1 MTTSD
6 ETAGPLDRYMQVLE
20 LVATFPGALTLADVS
35 SLLDLPKTSAHRLLK
50 GLVRAGLAKDNVGGR
65 AYQLGD
71 RLLRLLHAT
80 ADDGWIAALARGH
93 LQQLTDT
100 TSETCYLTRLI
111 GARVVVAISIS
122 PDVRWRSYVQ
132 PGIEMP
138 VHAAA
143 TAKAIIAYQSEA
155 VLADAMSADLPL
167 LTANT
172 RNDRTWVEQELAAVR
187 GRGYATCIGEIDE
200 GLAAIAVPVFLS
212 DRRVFYALGMTG
224 PLQRIM
230 NEQLPERLAAL
241 RNVAETV
248 GRSLSIGDKLKSKDM
263 SQAHQT

>member
-1 MTTSD
+1 MRRQR
-6 ETAGPLDRYMQVLE
+6 P
-20 LVATFPGALTLADVS
+20 
-35 SLLDLPKTSAHRLLK
+35 
-50 GLVRAGLAKDNVGGR
+50 
-65 AYQLGD
+65 
-71 RLLRLLHAT
+71 
-80 ADDGWIAALARGH
+80 
-93 LQQLTDT
+93 
-100 TSETCYLTRLI
+100 CYLTRLI

-155 VLADAMSADLPL
+155 VLAEAISADLPL

-172 RNDRTWVEQELAAVR
+172 RNDRAWIEQELAAVR
-187 GRGYATCIGEIDE
+187 TRGYATCIGEIDE
-200 GLAAIAVPVFLS
+200 GLAAIAVAVFLS

-230 NEQLPERLAAL
+230 NEQLPERLAACGQNIGAIAL
-241 RNVAETV
+241 NWRETEIKGYSGTLIEHGWKLMQLNPDV
-248 GRSLSIGDKLKSKDM
+248 RYDRREPLSIRTYWG
-263 SQAHQT
+263 ACY

>member
-1 MTTSD
+1 MSD
-6 ETAGPLDRYMQVLE
+6 
-20 LVATFPGALTLADVS
+20 
-35 SLLDLPKTSAHRLLK
+35 
-50 GLVRAGLAKDNVGGR
+50 GR

-80 ADDGWIAALARGH
+80 ADDGWIAALASAH
-93 LQQLTDT
+93 LQQLTDAT
-100 TSETCYLTRLI
+100 TETFYLTRLI
-111 GARVVVAISIS
+111 GARVVVAISMS

-155 VLADAMSADLPL
+155 VLAEAMSADLPL

-172 RNDRTWVEQELAAVR
+172 RNDRVWVEQELAAVR
-187 GRGYATCIGEIDE
+187 TRGYVTCIGEIDE

-230 NEQLPERLAAL
+230 NKQQAERLAAL
-241 RNVAETV
+241 RNIAEHWD
-248 GRSLSIGDKLKSKDM
+248 GRS
-263 SQAHQT
+263 Q